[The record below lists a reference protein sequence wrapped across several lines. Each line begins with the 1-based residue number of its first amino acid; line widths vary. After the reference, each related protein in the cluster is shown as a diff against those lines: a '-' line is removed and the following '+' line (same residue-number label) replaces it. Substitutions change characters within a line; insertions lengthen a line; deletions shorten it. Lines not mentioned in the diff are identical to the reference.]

1 MLQTKNSLLSI
12 FFPVPVKSPHT
23 NKTKTLDKLSK
34 TSDTFDIKTVS
45 HWITTQLWNF
55 VPTKSRWD
63 DAWWH
68 SVFTYNFR
76 AKFFYSVVKFVNYV
90 ECNVIYFFFWLS
102 CLFLCFFFLAWTA
115 ATLFFL
121 LGRPYINHKHRHK
134 CDTKPRHS
142 WKCTFL
148 HEQKKN
154 VRCSEFIPNKEK
166 WWKNM
171 HQIVHSTAS
180 PPKHNRRIQ
189 NLYLTIPRRIFSF

>member
-34 TSDTFDIKTVS
+34 TRDTFDIKTVS

-102 CLFLCFFFLAWTA
+102 CLFLCFFFWLELLQ
-115 ATLFFL
+115 LFFFCW
-121 LGRPYINHKHRHK
+121 GDHTSTTST
-134 CDTKPRHS
+134 DT
-142 WKCTFL
+142 
-148 HEQKKN
+148 N
-154 VRCSEFIPNKEK
+154 VIPNQDTHENVLFFTNKKKSSMFGIYTQQRKMMKKHAPNCPFNSE
-166 WWKNM
+166 
-171 HQIVHSTAS
+171 S
-180 PPKHNRRIQ
+180 PK
-189 NLYLTIPRRIFSF
+189 T